1 MTRTRLA
8 VLSAVLCGATVLAQQ
23 QPSQLRFR
31 SSVQRVR
38 LDVLAHHNGRP
49 LEGLVAEDF
58 EVFDNRTQVRTL
70 ELTTNDDAVA
80 VTVLLD
86 LSRSIALDAMEEMIT
101 ASQELVEALEPRD
114 TAWLIT
120 FDDHIAL
127 RAGPVSQREV
137 LSKALT
143 GLRPGGGTSMWDAL
157 FGGLGLMSQHGGRAL
172 ALVFSDGEDTTS
184 WIDEPRTLETLQRA
198 DAVVSAIR
206 PRHMADGFMP
216 LERAALATGGV
227 VLKTER
233 GAKLDKQFAALLNEF
248 RQGYVLSYAPDNLPA
263 DEKGWHDVEIRLS
276 WRKGKVRVRP
286 GYFEPGK

>member
-1 MTRTRLA
+1 MTRTRI
-8 VLSAVLCGATVLAQQ
+8 AVLCALVGCVSVLAQQ
-23 QPSQLRFR
+23 QPSPPRFR

-58 EVFDNRTQVRTL
+58 EVFDNRTQVRNL

-86 LSRSIALDAMEEMIT
+86 LSRSIAEDAMEEMIT
-101 ASQELVEALEPRD
+101 ASEELVEALEPRD
-114 TAWLIT
+114 TAWLVT

-127 RAGPVSQREV
+127 RAGPVSEREV
-137 LSKALT
+137 LRKALA
-143 GLRPGGGTSMWDAL
+143 GVRPGGATSMWDAL
-157 FGGLGLMSQHGGRAL
+157 FGGIGLMSRHGGRAL
-172 ALVFSDGEDTTS
+172 ALVFSDGMDTTS
-184 WIDEPRTLETLQRA
+184 WLDEPRVLETLQRA
-198 DAVVSAIR
+198 DVVVSAIR
-206 PRHMADGFMP
+206 PRHVADGFMP
-216 LERAALATGGV
+216 LERAARATGGV

-233 GAKLDKQFAALLNEF
+233 GAKLDKQFVALLNEF
-248 RQGYVLSYAPDNLPA
+248 RQGYVLSYSPEHLPS